1 MSKRAGSRE
10 SEGQNENKLS
20 PHRRLDIRG
29 EVCPFTFI
37 ETKLKLEEMK
47 SGEVLEVI
55 TDHEPAARDV
65 PRSVESEGHE
75 VIAVDEI
82 GDGVWRIVIRRK

>member
-1 MSKRAGSRE
+1 MSRRAESRQIE
-10 SEGQNENKLS
+10 ANEV
-20 PHRRLDIRG
+20 LDIRG

-65 PRSVESEGHE
+65 PKSVEQEGHE
-75 VIAVDEI
+75 VIEVLKTGERE
-82 GDGVWRIVIRRK
+82 WRITIRKK

>member
-1 MSKRAGSRE
+1 MSKRAESRQIE
-10 SEGQNENKLS
+10 ANEV
-20 PHRRLDIRG
+20 LDIRG

-65 PRSVESEGHE
+65 PKSVEQEGHE
-75 VIAVDEI
+75 VIEVLKTGERE
-82 GDGVWRIVIRRK
+82 WRITIRKK

>member
-1 MSKRAGSRE
+1 MRKHADFE
-10 SEGQNENKLS
+10 
-20 PHRRLDIRG
+20 LDLRG

-55 TDHEPAARDV
+55 VDHEPAARDV
-65 PRSVESEGHE
+65 PKSIESEGHE
-75 VIAVDEI
+75 VIDVRRD
-82 GDGVWRIVIRRK
+82 GDVWRIVVRKK

>member
-1 MSKRAGSRE
+1 MSRRAE
-10 SEGQNENKLS
+10 SKQIEANEV
-20 PHRRLDIRG
+20 LDIRG

-47 SGEVLEVI
+47 SGEILEVI

-65 PRSVESEGHE
+65 PKSVEQEGHE
-75 VIAVDEI
+75 VIEVLKTGERE
-82 GDGVWRIVIRRK
+82 WRITIRKK